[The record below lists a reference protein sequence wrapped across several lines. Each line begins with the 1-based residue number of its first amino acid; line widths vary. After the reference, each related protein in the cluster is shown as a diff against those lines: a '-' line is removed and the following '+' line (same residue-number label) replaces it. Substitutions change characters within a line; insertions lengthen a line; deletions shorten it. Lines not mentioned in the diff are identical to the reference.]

1 MSIFIDAIKI
11 LGAERVAEIR
21 ANVDELLKQ
30 VLANRERYA
39 RKPMGLEAQ
48 GQKQAA

>member
-1 MSIFIDAIKI
+1 MSFLFDAIKL

-21 ANVDELLKQ
+21 ANVDVLLKQ

-39 RKPMGLEAQ
+39 RKPVILEAQ
-48 GQKQAA
+48 EQKQVA